1 MRFKIVNTND
11 PNLVFETGQREFALG
26 RSKECEIVIQDPSIS
41 RVQARVRFESN
52 RFYIENTG
60 QNPVQIN
67 GAPTA
72 GQFLNDGDQIT
83 LGTTSFRFQADRTFD
98 VTPHPIAFD
107 EKTIAVGSLP
117 NHTLGPRLV
126 LTTDA
131 GDTQAY
137 PMNKDRLIIGRSE
150 DADIALQDP
159 SISRQ
164 HGIIEQRED
173 GYFVKNLSQTNP
185 LLLND
190 ATVSDNRLYSGD
202 HIRVGSFH
210 LNFVSDRPEDAKPIE
225 EKIITQQKGPGW
237 ALWLAAACLILIA
250 GSFLLYRHA
259 YYPWKINRNLKSI
272 AGQIAAGKYQPA
284 QDALRRLLTKG
295 VSPDSRRRARE
306 LLAQTALAIVQNL
319 AEAGKLPEAEQYL
332 IAYLK
337 EYGGGKEA
345 DTLWERLDMY
355 RVEIAQNLETAS
367 QYQAALGLYA
377 AVREDSP
384 YYGRAQQGI
393 RRIWLASQQEQRRD
407 QNVAQLLQEADQD
420 FRAKRY
426 LTPVNSN
433 AYSVYQA
440 VLAADPEN
448 SIALERI
455 EQMKDFYLRYGE
467 EYFNKNSWRNAL
479 TYFERYVFMAPD
491 SPDIQQKI
499 DLCRAKLKASD
510 SNGPQTG
517 AKSAAPEKSREQV
530 KKLLEESGVESSR
543 IIKFLYEDPGG
554 EKDPEKP
561 W

>member
-26 RSKECEIVIQDPSIS
+26 RSKECEIVIPDPHIS

-52 RFYIENTG
+52 RFYIENIG

-83 LGTTSFRFQADRTFD
+83 LGTTSFRFQSDRTFD

-117 NHTLGPRLV
+117 NHILGPRLV

-164 HGIIEQRED
+164 HGMIEQRED

-210 LNFVSDRPEDAKPIE
+210 LTFVSDRPEDAKPIE

-250 GSFLLYRHA
+250 GSFLLYRHVF
-259 YYPWKINRNLKSI
+259 YPWKINRNLETI

-284 QDALRRLLTKG
+284 QDALHRLLAKS
-295 VSPDSRRRARE
+295 VPPDSRRRAGE
-306 LLAQTALAIVQNL
+306 LLAQTALAIVQKL

-332 IAYLK
+332 VAYLK

-345 DTLWERLDMY
+345 DTLWERLDMF

-426 LTPVNSN
+426 LTPVNNN

-455 EQMKDFYLRYGE
+455 EQMKNFYLRYGE
-467 EYFNKNSWRNAL
+467 EYFNKNNWRNAL

-499 DLCRAKLKASD
+499 DLCRVKLKASD

-517 AKSAAPEKSREQV
+517 AKTSAPEKSREQV